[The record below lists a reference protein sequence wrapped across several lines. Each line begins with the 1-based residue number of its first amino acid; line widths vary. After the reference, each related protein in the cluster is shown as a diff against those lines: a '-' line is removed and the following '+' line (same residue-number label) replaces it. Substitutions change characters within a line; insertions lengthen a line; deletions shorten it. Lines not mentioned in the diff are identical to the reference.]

1 MKREITVPTLG
12 GIYKFTADS
21 PEDEEII
28 RKTAK
33 AVNDKAD
40 GLQRMYPGK
49 TEAEIGRMIAL
60 NEGIKAARLQKKLES
75 MGREVEML
83 QKELDSYLKIL

>member
-1 MKREITVPTLG
+1 MKREIKVPTLG
-12 GIYKFTADS
+12 GIYTFTAES

-33 AVNDKAD
+33 AVNEKSY

-49 TEAEIGRMIAL
+49 TEAEISRMIAL
-60 NEGIKAARLQKKLES
+60 NEGIRASRLQKQLERLEKEA
-75 MGREVEML
+75 GML
-83 QKELDSYLKIL
+83 QKELESYLKIL